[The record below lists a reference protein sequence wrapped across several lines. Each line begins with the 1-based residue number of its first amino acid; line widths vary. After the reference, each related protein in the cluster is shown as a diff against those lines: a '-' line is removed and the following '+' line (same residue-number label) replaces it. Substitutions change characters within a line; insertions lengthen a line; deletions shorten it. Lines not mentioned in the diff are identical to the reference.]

1 MQHGELAAAQYLLS
15 YLGVKSFIT
24 TDSAACISPVIRVF
38 CTYLCLHS
46 DKYYVAV
53 ALALSRDFEKSV
65 FAYNTISHICSLL
78 V

>member
-38 CTYLCLHS
+38 CTGS
-46 DKYYVAV
+46 QKYRQELPSSLKFQFYKID
-53 ALALSRDFEKSV
+53 SFDEKD
-65 FAYNTISHICSLL
+65 
-78 V
+78 